1 MSIYLTAR
9 EIVEGLTQKQVRVA
23 LNGFLEAITK
33 LDDDRNVPAFVADMK
48 RAAREAERMAMEL
61 PA

>member
-33 LDDDRNVPAFVADMK
+33 LDDNRNVPAFVEDMK
-48 RAAREAERMAMEL
+48 RAAKEAERMAMEL

>member
-23 LNGFLEAITK
+23 LNGFLEAIIK
-33 LDDDRNVPAFVADMK
+33 LDDDRNVPAFVEDMK
-48 RAAREAERMAMEL
+48 RAAKEAERMAMEL

>member
-9 EIVEGLTQKQVRVA
+9 EIVEGLTQKQVRIA

-33 LDDDRNVPAFVADMK
+33 LDDNRNVPTFVEDMK
-48 RAAREAERMAMEL
+48 RAAKEAERMAMEL